1 MNTDVTIKLDD
12 QTVTHAQVSVEDAAD
27 LRKDWIKELPYKAI
41 VVIDSSAGN
50 WCTSTATVYRNKKPV
65 TVGTFKTFNY
75 QK

>member
-1 MNTDVTIKLDD
+1 MKTDVTIKLDN
-12 QTVTHAQVSVEDAAD
+12 QTVTHTQVSVEAAAD
-27 LRKDWIKELPYKAI
+27 LRKEWVRELPYKAI

-75 QK
+75 KK